1 MNGRDE
7 IKLKNTIASMPG
19 ALGCVADVSIPEKA
33 ENLINFVKT
42 NLKSLDIL
50 VCNVGSGKSVSP
62 LKETYYEWQR
72 SFALFMVRNKF
83 NAIFC

>member
-1 MNGRDE
+1 ME
-7 IKLKNTIASMPG
+7 EMKESLKIQLLVLG

-72 SFALFMVRNKF
+72 SLL
-83 NAIFC
+83 